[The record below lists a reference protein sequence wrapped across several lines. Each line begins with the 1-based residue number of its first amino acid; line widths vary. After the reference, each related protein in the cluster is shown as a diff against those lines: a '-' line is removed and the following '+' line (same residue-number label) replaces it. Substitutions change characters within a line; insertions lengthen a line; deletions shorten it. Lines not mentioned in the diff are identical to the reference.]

1 MAEAQAQAQS
11 DIEAR
16 PKQKVERTNESTRPG
31 AYFQPAVDIFEAP
44 DEIVVRADLP
54 GVSPDALDVKLEGDE
69 LTIEGRIDP
78 KEYDGLKPLYVE
90 YGVGGYLRRFTLG
103 ETIEREQIKAQLQ
116 NGVLTLHLPKAERAR
131 SRRIAVEGA

>member
-1 MAEAQAQAQS
+1 MAEAQAQS

-31 AYFQPAVDIFEAP
+31 AYFQPAVDIFETP

-54 GVSPDALDVKLEGDE
+54 GVTTEAVDIKLEGDE
-69 LTIEGRIDP
+69 LTLEGRVDA
-78 KEYDGLKPLYVE
+78 KEYEGLKPLYVE

-103 ETIEREQIKAQLQ
+103 EAIDREQIKAKLQ

-131 SRRIAVEGA
+131 SRRIAVQTA

>member
-1 MAEAQAQAQS
+1 MAETQAQS

-31 AYFQPAVDIFEAP
+31 AYFQPAVDIFETP

-69 LTIEGRIDP
+69 LTIEGRVEA
-78 KEYDGLKPLYVE
+78 KEYEGLKPLYVE
-90 YGVGGYLRRFTLG
+90 YGVGGYLRRFTVG
-103 ETIEREQIKAQLQ
+103 EAIDREQIKAQLQ
-116 NGVLTLHLPKAERAR
+116 TGVLTLRLPKAERAR
-131 SRRIAVEGA
+131 SRRIAVQAS